1 MIFTLEALEA
11 KHGDALLLHF
21 GTIKKPSLIVIDGGP
36 EGVYRATLKPRLE
49 QLRTSRA
56 GTGALQI
63 RMVMISHI
71 DDDHINGVLQMIT
84 ELDELRADR
93 KSQPYDVLTLWHNS
107 FDDILGN
114 EGEVLTSNLKGAAS
128 AASTGGSMPPG
139 LPIHRDAALVVASVS
154 QGRELRNHAKA
165 LSLDINEGFT
175 DLIGVPE
182 RQKSRSLSLGGG
194 LSLTVIGPR
203 KQNVDDLRRRW
214 DKDIKKLGVA
224 QQASFVDDS
233 VFNLSSL
240 IVLAKSGKQT
250 MLLTGDARGDE
261 ILTGLQEANLL
272 KKGRCHVDL
281 LKAPHHG
288 SDRNVSTEFFRQV
301 TADHYVISGNGR
313 FGNPEIAMLKMLS
326 SARED
331 DRFTIHLTNPEAR
344 LTTFFAK
351 EKAAG
356 RKYKVVFRQPKAL
369 SVSVGLGDSLKD

>member
-21 GTIKKPSLIVIDGGP
+21 GTINKPSLIVIDGGP

-49 QLRTSRA
+49 QLRASRA

-154 QGRELRNHAKA
+154 Q
-165 LSLDINEGFT
+165 
-175 DLIGVPE
+175 
-182 RQKSRSLSLGGG
+182 
-194 LSLTVIGPR
+194 
-203 KQNVDDLRRRW
+203 
-214 DKDIKKLGVA
+214 
-224 QQASFVDDS
+224 
-233 VFNLSSL
+233 
-240 IVLAKSGKQT
+240 
-250 MLLTGDARGDE
+250 
-261 ILTGLQEANLL
+261 
-272 KKGRCHVDL
+272 
-281 LKAPHHG
+281 
-288 SDRNVSTEFFRQV
+288 
-301 TADHYVISGNGR
+301 
-313 FGNPEIAMLKMLS
+313 
-326 SARED
+326 
-331 DRFTIHLTNPEAR
+331 
-344 LTTFFAK
+344 
-351 EKAAG
+351 
-356 RKYKVVFRQPKAL
+356 
-369 SVSVGLGDSLKD
+369 